1 MDYAT
6 VAAFYGEPETTIDQE
21 VGGIA
26 QPISLTRPI
35 SLTSKGSVFRHG
47 NGTPAISGKSRL
59 VN

>member
-1 MDYAT
+1 M
-6 VAAFYGEPETTIDQE
+6 AAFYGEPETTIDQE